1 MGCDGGSIPKR
12 DELVKQKQKQVKVD
26 QNIINRVQWFSC
38 ALSKR
43 ALESPVV
50 SCGLG
55 KLYNRDAILE
65 FLLDRSAYGDG
76 DLICNHVKSLKDV
89 VTLKLEPNPSFGSS
103 SSSSSP
109 SDKSHSAQS
118 LTNHDQEP
126 VSRFICPITMKEM
139 NGKHR
144 FVYLDTCGCVLS
156 EQAMKEIPSKT
167 CIKCAK
173 PFQSVNVITLNP
185 KGEELKAM
193 ENALAEKQA
202 RILAEKKEKK
212 KAKAQHHHKKEVE
225 TMNSADPSSLSTTSS
240 SKRKLDDC
248 TTPNSDKKKQK
259 HHISS
264 ASNHNHNQVSST
276 HSLTASVAAKVA
288 EQMAVNAAM
297 RPKSSAI
304 QSLYNN
310 GRVSKENFMNR

>member
-12 DELVKQKQKQVKVD
+12 DELVKQKQKAAKVD
-26 QNIINRVQWFSC
+26 QNILNQVQWFSC
-38 ALSKR
+38 ALSKK
-43 ALESPVV
+43 ALSAPIV

-76 DLICNHVKSLKDV
+76 DLICKHIKSLKDV
-89 VTLKLEPNPSFGSS
+89 VTLKLEPNPSFSE
-103 SSSSSP
+103 
-109 SDKSHSAQS
+109 SHSPS

-126 VSRFICPITMKEM
+126 VARYVCPITMKEM
-139 NGKHR
+139 NGKQR

-156 EQAMKEIPSKT
+156 ENAMKEIPSKS
-167 CIKCAK
+167 CLKCTK
-173 PFQSVNVITLNP
+173 LFEPVNVITLNP
-185 KGEELKAM
+185 KPEELEAM
-193 ENALAEKQA
+193 ETALAEKQA

-212 KAKAQHHHKKEVE
+212 KAKASKKELE
-225 TMNSADPSSLSTTSS
+225 TMNSVDPSMLSTTSS
-240 SKRKLDDC
+240 SKRKLDES
-248 TTPNSDKKKQK
+248 TTPGAHSNQDQPSKKQHVSMSTAAK
-259 HHISS
+259 PSL
-264 ASNHNHNQVSST
+264 SST
-276 HSLTASVAAKVA
+276 HSLTAAVAAKVA
-288 EQMAVNAAM
+288 EQMAANASV